1 MSDGADNTLAQTAN
15 QIDWTGIASSKAF
28 RDLISIKKTFIVPAF
43 VVFLLHYLAL
53 AVLMGYAP
61 QLASTRV
68 IGTVNIVY
76 LFALSQFAVGGVIAG
91 LYLFAAARFDALTDD
106 ILAQVRKRQGGQ

>member
-1 MSDGADNTLAQTAN
+1 MSDGAENTRTQTA